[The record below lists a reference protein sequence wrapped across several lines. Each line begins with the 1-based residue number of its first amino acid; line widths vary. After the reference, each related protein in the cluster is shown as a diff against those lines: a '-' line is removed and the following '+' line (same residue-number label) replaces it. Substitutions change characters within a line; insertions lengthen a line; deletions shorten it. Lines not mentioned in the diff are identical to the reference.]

1 MKLGDR
7 VEYIDGSENTRVM
20 WVVGVRTNDYVQL
33 APRHLAAIL
42 TPYSCKMAGRSEVL
56 FTTGSAKRGS
66 RLLLPKQ
73 PERFLCLRSW

>member
-7 VEYIDGSENTRVM
+7 VEYIDGRENTRVM

-42 TPYSCKMAGRSEVL
+42 TPSSCKMAGRSEVL